1 MTRHAVPLHC
11 LARCLCIMLL
21 LAGMALPVKA
31 AEFNFRR
38 EVAKVPSTYKAL
50 SGTVLTSAELT
61 DLLHDYPK
69 EIGRIINDAREGFA
83 DNGTTY
89 RINYRFSDN
98 HKPEGTIDYSDPRN
112 GHRGGHFLI
121 QEVTRNGHS
130 FGLLCR
136 SPEMN
141 IVTEYCRTVHALRD
155 NLYEA
160 RGYPSGQVR
169 YRFRLFDAEN
179 NAAGSAM
186 IEHSMPEHGM
196 EAPAEHEQ
204 PEHTH

>member
-1 MTRHAVPLHC
+1 MPRLIFTRSICVVFLW
-11 LARCLCIMLL
+11 L
-21 LAGMALPVKA
+21 MALPLANA

-38 EVAKVPSTYKAL
+38 EIAKVPSTYKAL

-98 HKPEGTIDYSDPRN
+98 HKPEGTIDYADPRN

-121 QEVTRNGHS
+121 KEVTRNGQS

-186 IEHSMPEHGM
+186 PEHSM
-196 EAPAEHEQ
+196 EAPADHEQ
-204 PEHTH
+204 PEQTH